1 MLQLNTNG
9 AEFIKRH
16 IGPSAHDTEK
26 MLDAIGIKSVD
37 ELIEKTIPNTI
48 RSKKPMQ
55 IPEGLS
61 EFEMLQSL
69 KKNRREKYC
78 CYQFYWTRLLWY
90 YYA

>member
-16 IGPSAHDTEK
+16 IGPSAQDTEK
-26 MLDAIGIKSVD
+26 MLASIGVKSVD
-37 ELIEKTIPNTI
+37 ELIEKTVPSII

-69 KKNRREKYC
+69 KKNRR
-78 CYQFYWTRLLWY
+78 
-90 YYA
+90 

>member
-16 IGPSAHDTEK
+16 IGPSAQDTEK
-26 MLDAIGIKSVD
+26 MLDTIGIKSVD
-37 ELIEKTIPNTI
+37 ELIEKTIPTII
-48 RSKKPMQ
+48 RSKKPMN

-69 KKNRREKYC
+69 KNRREKYC
-78 CYQFYWTRLLWY
+78 CYQFYWTRLLWHY
-90 YYA
+90 HA